1 MLGLGFLST
10 KDQRKDPSIVKKKIK
25 SDRRIVFNGITP
37 FRQKKKYKL
46 PVSAPHVKL
55 LSQSFFKVAVSAFFF
70 ARFGTPC
77 KIPISKCFLKFP
89 FRLIFARFGTTMKVV
104 SDLN

>member
-1 MLGLGFLST
+1 MVSPHFG
-10 KDQRKDPSIVKKKIK
+10 KKKIQ
-25 SDRRIVFNGITP
+25 ITRFGTP
-37 FRQKKKYKL
+37 CKTPISKFF
-46 PVSAPHVKL
+46 
-55 LSQSFFKVAVSAFFF
+55 QSCCFGFFF